1 MFQIN
6 SYSAFKQEEP
16 NCPYALHF
24 QAIQLHSH
32 GPGNYGSLTAA
43 GQGLGFRKALTW
55 PPLNVKGKPSNP
67 LNP

>member
-6 SYSAFKQEEP
+6 SYSAFKQDEP
-16 NCPYALHF
+16 NCSYALHF

-43 GQGLGFRKALTW
+43 GQGLGFRKALT
-55 PPLNVKGKPSNP
+55 
-67 LNP
+67 